1 MMTKSEKQVM
11 ALLWS
16 VDRPL
21 SCTEIV
27 ELSGEKIWKDS
38 YVHSLIKSL
47 MKKGIVKIEAYEL
60 ISRSYARK
68 FVPKMTKEE
77 YYLNEYLNDSPKNDM
92 PTLFAAFVDADPDEK
107 TMQRI
112 ETIIDNWK
120 MRNQINGY
128 MGVL

>member
-11 ALLWS
+11 DLLWS

-27 ELSGEKIWKDS
+27 ELSGDKTWKDS

-47 MKKGIVKIEAYEL
+47 MKKGIVKIEAFEL

-68 FVPKMTKEE
+68 FAPKVTKEQ
-77 YYLNEYLNDSPKNDM
+77 YYLHEYLDENPKNKM
-92 PTLFAAFVDADPDEK
+92 PTLFAAFADDDADVEDMKEVE
-107 TMQRI
+107 Q
-112 ETIIDNWK
+112 IIKNWK
-120 MRNQINGY
+120 KSKGIK
-128 MGVL
+128 

>member
-11 ALLWS
+11 DLLWS

-27 ELSGEKIWKDS
+27 ELSGDKTWKDS

-47 MKKGIVKIEAYEL
+47 MKKGIVKIEAFEL

-68 FVPKMTKEE
+68 FAPKVTKEE
-77 YYLNEYLNDSPKNDM
+77 YYLNEYLDESPENKM
-92 PTLFAAFVDADPDEK
+92 PTLFAAFADNNADEDSMK
-107 TMQRI
+107 EI
-112 ETIIDNWK
+112 EGIIKAWK
-120 MRNQINGY
+120 KAKGIK
-128 MGVL
+128 